1 VSAPALEVV
10 IAMAG
15 RGSRFAEA
23 GWTIPKPLIPVN
35 GTAMYTLAVRGL
47 PLASVDHLVFV
58 ALNEQL
64 KAGLASSI
72 ETDFPGSAIVGLD
85 DVTGGQAE
93 SVLRGLSAA
102 DPTRPLLIHNAD
114 TICGFDRDALD
125 TAADGALVVFEAEGT
140 HWSFARRG
148 AGKTVLEVAEK
159 RRISQ
164 WASTGTYW
172 FRSGA
177 LFRELAET
185 AVAEQRAPG
194 GEYYV
199 APLYDDLL
207 RRGGSVEAIEAT
219 RVDVLGTP
227 EELKAYLDG
236 SGSTASH
243 PQDGADGRARRGQEE
258 GKHHG

>member
-15 RGSRFAEA
+15 RGSRFADA
-23 GWTIPKPLIPVN
+23 GWTTPKPLIPVD
-35 GTAMYTLAVRGL
+35 GTAMYALAVRGL
-47 PLASVDHLVFV
+47 PLTPADHLVFV
-58 ALNEQL
+58 ALNDQL
-64 KAGLASSI
+64 ESGLAASI

-93 SVLRGLSAA
+93 SVLRGLTAA
-102 DPTRPLLIHNAD
+102 DPARPLLIHNAD
-114 TICGFDRDALD
+114 TICGFDRQALG

-148 AGKTVLEVAEK
+148 AGNAVLEVAEK

-177 LFRELAET
+177 LFRELAEA
-185 AVAEQRAPG
+185 AVAEKRTPG

-207 RRGGSVEAIEAT
+207 RRGGTVEAIEAT

-227 EELKAYLDG
+227 EELQRYLNGRG
-236 SGSTASH
+236 SPASH
-243 PQDGADGRARRGQEE
+243 PQY
-258 GKHHG
+258 